1 MEDSTEIRLRALMR
15 GEHVDDGVEINDA
28 RLERVLH
35 KAHLQGGILDLLS
48 LFARWGWVVSEGGA
62 RGLRHARPARR
73 EKQTEAPRSDS
84 KTH

>member
-1 MEDSTEIRLRALMR
+1 MEDPIESRLRALMR
-15 GEHVDDGVEINDA
+15 GDQADVGVEVDDA

-35 KAHLQGGILDLLS
+35 KAHLQGGIFDLLS

-73 EKQTEAPRSDS
+73 EKQAEAPCSDS
-84 KTH
+84 EAN